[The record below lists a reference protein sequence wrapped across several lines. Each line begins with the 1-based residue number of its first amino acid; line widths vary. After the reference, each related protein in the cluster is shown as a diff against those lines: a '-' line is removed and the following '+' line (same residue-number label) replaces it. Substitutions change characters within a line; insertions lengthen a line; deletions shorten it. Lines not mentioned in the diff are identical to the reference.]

1 MTAVRRLGFLA
12 SRNLR
17 SFFKTCLLAGAFA
30 HAAFASQGIEGQLPG
45 FLATAS
51 ADGRDTAADSEH
63 SQSQSQALAQ
73 FVGSAD
79 AATASASPAL
89 PPCEVLLAT
98 TWPSTP
104 VARRALLQQMDLARP
119 QCMGVAPFLA
129 LLGALWAEEGEHEQA
144 LVWLER
150 ALMLAPGLQ
159 GAEVD
164 HALTLAALG
173 EPAAAIALA
182 LAWRDRTDLPPAVS
196 RKLQQVLV
204 AATALA
210 NHQNAQPRWFR
221 QRALSLVTGYETN
234 LDNSP
239 RLSELT
245 LTAPDGDITLPVVG
259 QPRRGAAQLAD
270 ASWQIAYSPQPGQ
283 VWRTGLNLG
292 ARSSAS
298 QPATDW
304 HQIQWAASG
313 SKQWPLWRLQI
324 EAAAAQVGGRLNEPY
339 RVLHLG
345 ASVDRQAWGCK
356 LRMGADV
363 DERRQGAT
371 TSANA
376 RIYSVSGSAQCLVP
390 LAPRFTWT
398 VAAAAALDQATDP
411 DRPGGDQRQWFVR
424 LKLSGTLGQ
433 DTKIDL
439 GLRLGQTFDQSGY
452 SSLLGNNT
460 RRRVLLPQIS
470 VELSRP
476 LRIDGWV
483 GTELLAQLHASR
495 AQSNL
500 PLFSHSGVSAY
511 TGVRWTW

>member
-1 MTAVRRLGFLA
+1 MTAVRRRRFLA
-12 SRNLR
+12 SRNLLSSIR
-17 SFFKTCLLAGAFA
+17 TCLLLGAFA
-30 HAAFASQGIEGQLPG
+30 QAAFASQGSEGQLPD

-51 ADGRDTAADSEH
+51 AHGRDGAADGGH
-63 SQSQSQALAQ
+63 SQALAQ

-79 AATASASPAL
+79 AATASGSSAL

-104 VARRALLQQMDLARP
+104 VARRALLRQMDLARP
-119 QCMGVAPFLA
+119 QCIGVAAFLA

-150 ALMLAPGLQ
+150 ALMLDPGLQ

-173 EPAAAIALA
+173 EPAAATALA

-196 RKLQQVLV
+196 RKLQQVLI

-245 LTAPDGDITLPVVG
+245 LTVPGGDITLPVVG
-259 QPRRGAAQLAD
+259 EPRRGAAQLAD
-270 ASWQIAYSPQPGQ
+270 ASWQVAYSPEPGQ

-292 ARSSAS
+292 ARRSAT
-298 QPATDW
+298 QPTTDW

-313 SKQWPLWRLQI
+313 SKQWPLWRMQV
-324 EAAAAQVGGRLNEPY
+324 EAAAAQVGGPLNEPY

-356 LRMGADV
+356 WRMGADV
-363 DERRQGAT
+363 DERRQRAT

-376 RIYSVSGSAQCLVP
+376 NIFSVSGSAQCLVP
-390 LAPRFTWT
+390 SAPRFSWT
-398 VAAAAALDQATDP
+398 AAAVAALDQATDP
-411 DRPGGDQRQWFVR
+411 DRPGGDQRQWFLR
-424 LKLSGTLGQ
+424 LRLSGPVGL

-439 GLRLGQTFDQSGY
+439 GLRLGQTVDQSGY
-452 SSLLGNNT
+452 SPLLGNNA
-460 RRRVLLPQIS
+460 RRRLLMPQIS
-470 VELSRP
+470 MELSRP

-495 AQSNL
+495 TKSNL
-500 PLFSHSGVSAY
+500 PLFSHSGVSGYA
-511 TGVRWTW
+511 GLRWTW